1 MPRAPAMNAMTASSP
16 VPNGSWAAASD
27 IEVSVVVCTRNRARQ
42 LGACLDHFRRQG
54 AAVRWELLIVDNGST
69 DDTRSV
75 ADTFIAD
82 LDVPAC
88 TLFEAA
94 RGNGAGRNAAIAWAR
109 GEVIGFTDDDCYVAT
124 DYVEQL
130 ARTFNR
136 HAVDYIAG
144 RILLFD
150 PTDAPVTIAESTI
163 ARDVPAHQPVP
174 GAFIQGANM
183 AFRREALVLQ
193 GGFDP
198 HFGAGALFA
207 GEDWELAMRISDA
220 GGTGRYEPAVVVWHH
235 HGRKLADVPALLRF
249 YFIGEGALY
258 AKTLLHCHFKWPL
271 TKNMLAALR
280 LQYTWRPT
288 KYFLYWLRGFFH
300 YLAVR
305 AAPGRFQP

>member
-1 MPRAPAMNAMTASSP
+1 MNTMTASTP
-16 VPNGSWAAASD
+16 TTNRLWAAASE

-42 LGACLDHFRRQG
+42 LAACLDHFRRQET
-54 AAVRWELLIVDNGST
+54 AVRWELLIVDNGST

-75 ADTFIAD
+75 ADAFVAE
-82 LDVPAC
+82 LGVPAC
-88 TLFEAA
+88 TLFESA
-94 RGNGAGRNAAIAWAR
+94 RGNGAGRNAAIARAR
-109 GEVIGFTDDDCYVAT
+109 GEVIGFTDDDCYVAS

-130 ARTFNR
+130 ASTFR
-136 HAVDYIAG
+136 GHAVDYIAG

-150 PTDAPVTIAESTI
+150 PADAPVTIAESTVPQ
-163 ARDVPAHQPVP
+163 DVPANRPVP

-183 AFRREALVLQ
+183 AFRREALVRQ

-198 HFGAGALFA
+198 QFGAGSLFA

-220 GGTGRYEPAVVVWHH
+220 GGAGRYEPAVVVWHH

-258 AKTLLHCHFKWPL
+258 AKTLLSCHFKWQL

-280 LQYTWRPT
+280 RQYTWRPT
-288 KYFLYWLRGFFH
+288 KYFVYLLRGFVH

-305 AAPGRFQP
+305 ATPGRAGP